1 LSRDSVAHKLRDV
14 SSQHALTHGRET
26 TSPRMM
32 RKTTPALVPL
42 GCTMAVLVASST
54 AFAQAT
60 PLPESVLIGGFTFHP
75 SIELRV
81 RGEYRQTPFDI
92 GGVYFTRA
100 AVLED
105 DFKSNLPPHFEGA
118 TYLTPLYS
126 NQWAATSRARIGLS
140 VDRGAVTASLMLQ
153 DARTIAG
160 ANTYG
165 FGITQNEYLNNLG
178 LFEGY
183 VDVHA
188 KQRRVWFRFGR
199 QRIVW
204 GDGRLVGEGDF
215 TQTPRAFDALRM
227 GLSFKRIDID
237 AFAALIGSSLS
248 TGLGG
253 LAGGTGSAN
262 VPASPLPATTGSQL
276 YGLRAVW
283 HAAPLFH
290 AEIGALARIVR
301 PPTAIDLTP
310 SDTFVLSARLS
321 GDKRGVRY
329 SVEGAYELG
338 QVSSYG
344 VNRDLSAFALA
355 GRATW
360 ETALPW
366 HMTFGAEAAYA
377 SGDDGSIDPAA
388 KQTRFDPIAPDKR
401 PNHNLMG
408 LYAWS
413 NLILAGGDITV
424 RPTEPIGL
432 DVGYRFVGL
441 ADPNGRWTSASL
453 TAIGSSSKNKSHVL
467 GHQIDAAISMRFWQP
482 LTIDAGY
489 GLFVTG
495 DGAKNILEASSRGRL
510 GAQHFGYVQA
520 TLKAP

>member
-1 LSRDSVAHKLRDV
+1 
-14 SSQHALTHGRET
+14 
-26 TSPRMM
+26 M
-32 RKTTPALVPL
+32 RKTTQALAPL

-60 PLPESVLIGGFTFHP
+60 PLPDSVPIGGFTFHP

-81 RGEYRQTPFDI
+81 RGEYRQAPFDI

-100 AVLED
+100 GVLED
-105 DFKSNLPPHFEGA
+105 AYQSNLPPRFEGA

-140 VDRGAVTASLMLQ
+140 VDRGAVTASLTLQ

-165 FGITQNEYLNNLG
+165 FGFTQNEFVNNLG

-215 TQTPRAFDALRM
+215 TQTPRAFDALRL
-227 GLSFKRIDID
+227 GLSFKRVDID

-248 TGLGG
+248 TGLGA
-253 LAGGTGSAN
+253 LAGGAASGTSDTT
-262 VPASPLPATTGSQL
+262 PASPVPATTGSQL
-276 YGLRAVW
+276 YGLRAIW
-283 HAAPLFH
+283 HAAPLFN
-290 AEIGALARIVR
+290 AELGALARIVR
-301 PPTAIDLTP
+301 PPAAVDLTP

-321 GDKRGVRY
+321 GDKRGVKY
-329 SVEGAYELG
+329 SLEGAYELG
-338 QVSSYG
+338 RISSYG
-344 VNRDLSAFALA
+344 VNRDLSAFAIA

-377 SGDDGSIDPAA
+377 SGDNGSTDPAA

-401 PNHNLMG
+401 PGHNLMG

-413 NLILAGGDITV
+413 NLILAGGDISV
-424 RPTEPIGL
+424 RPAEPLGINI
-432 DVGYRFVGL
+432 GYRFVGL
-441 ADPNGRWTSASL
+441 ADPKGRWTSASL
-453 TAIGSSSKNKSHVL
+453 TTIGASPTNESHVL
-467 GHQIDAAISMRFWQP
+467 GHQIDAAISLRLWQP

-489 GLFVTG
+489 GLFITG
-495 DGAKNILEASSRGRL
+495 DGAKNILEASGRGRL